1 MIDMT
6 PLDVRNKRGD
16 FKKLMRGYDPA
27 EVDVFLELVA
37 ERLEALVRENL
48 QLKERAHTLQEQ
60 VNTQAGREQAVQ
72 DALVTAQE
80 LRADMRTQSQREA
93 DHTVKEAEVEAR
105 RLVAEADA
113 EVRTMLRDV
122 EREGKRVQEELQESE
137 RRRARFLREFR
148 GLLER
153 ELEVVAVEEER
164 EPLQDRTVAPHL
176 GVGRRGARG
185 ASPEAGS
192 AADTAIEERASDPA
206 TPGTAL
212 ADEGTSTDGLENTT
226 VDVPHR
232 PAQSAPPPDVGDEP
246 SSLEVELMAE
256 HFQGVPDLE
265 TVLAEAGSEEVTPP
279 EGDEIAPP
287 AIPDRPE
294 DNLILFD
301 ADDED
306 RSR

>member
-48 QLKERAHTLQEQ
+48 QLKERAHTLQEH
-60 VNTQAGREQAVQ
+60 VNVQAGREQAVQ

-105 RLVAEADA
+105 RLVAEAEA
-113 EVRTMLRDV
+113 EVRTLLRDV
-122 EREGKRVQEELQESE
+122 EREGKRVQEELQEIE

-153 ELEVVAVEEER
+153 ELDVVAVEEGR

-176 GVGRRGARG
+176 GVGRRGAR
-185 ASPEAGS
+185 EAGS
-192 AADTAIEERASDPA
+192 AADTEIEEGASDPA
-206 TPGTAL
+206 TPEDAL

-226 VDVPHR
+226 VDVPDR
-232 PAQSAPPPDVGDEP
+232 PVQSAPPPDVGDEP

-256 HFQGVPDLE
+256 HFEGVPDLE
-265 TVLAEAGSEEVTPP
+265 TVLAEAGSEEVTLPD
-279 EGDEIAPP
+279 GDEMAPP

>member
-6 PLDVRNKRGD
+6 PLDVRNRRGD

-113 EVRTMLRDV
+113 EVRTTLRDV
-122 EREGKRVQEELQESE
+122 EREGRRVQEELQGIE

-164 EPLQDRTVAPHL
+164 EPLQDDAVAPHL

-185 ASPEAGS
+185 AGPEAGWE
-192 AADTAIEERASDPA
+192 ADTEIEEGASDPA
-206 TPGTAL
+206 TPEDAL
-212 ADEGTSTDGLENTT
+212 ADEGTSTRGLENT

-256 HFQGVPDLE
+256 HFEGVPDLE
-265 TVLAEAGSEEVTPP
+265 AVLAEAGSGEVTPP

-306 RSR
+306 HSR